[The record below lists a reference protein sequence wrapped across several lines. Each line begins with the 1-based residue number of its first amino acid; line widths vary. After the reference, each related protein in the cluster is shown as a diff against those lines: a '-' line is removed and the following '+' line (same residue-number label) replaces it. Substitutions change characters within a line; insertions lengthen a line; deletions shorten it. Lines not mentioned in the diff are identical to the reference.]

1 MLDTKHTV
9 SIVAVIVLLGMT
21 VPVFAHPLT
30 DSSPTA
36 ATGIQDET
44 ETTGAATAATTGAIG
59 TEEATTQAATTKRG
73 TGPVHIE
80 IENLTASQLNVTN
93 VTLTNVTVRT
103 AQIENLS
110 FKEGRRNI
118 SVTSV
123 TYDRLHIENMTI
135 IQASATDVV
144 ITDREVAAALL
155 GEDATRG
162 DLSNLTLQG
171 ADLRDQEIS
180 NLTIDG
186 IVIQNAS
193 IGGAAIEQIT
203 DERPEQAGNV
213 TVNPTT
219 TGMAGD
225 DSSVDFRANNVS
237 IERIEGVTAT
247 YLSPVNET
255 TTTQQSIADAN
266 VAASG

>member
-1 MLDTKHTV
+1 MLDKKHTA

-21 VPVFAHPLT
+21 VPVIAQPLT
-30 DSSPTA
+30 GSSTNA
-36 ATGIQDET
+36 ATGIQDGT
-44 ETTGAATAATTGAIG
+44 ETTVAATTTGTTV
-59 TEEATTQAATTKRG
+59 TEEVTTEAATTERG
-73 TGPVHIE
+73 AGPVHIE
-80 IENLTASQLNVTN
+80 IENMTASQLNLTN

-110 FKEGRRNI
+110 FKEGRRNV

-123 TYDRLHIENMTI
+123 TYDRLHIENTTI

-162 DLSNLTLQG
+162 NLSNLTLQG
-171 ADLRDQEIS
+171 ADLREREIS

-186 IVIQNAS
+186 VVIQNAS
-193 IGGAAIEQIT
+193 IGGAAIQQIT
-203 DERPEQAGNV
+203 DESPEQAGNV

-255 TTTQQSIADAN
+255 TTTQQSIAAVN
-266 VAASG
+266 VAG